1 MNYKKYLFDG
11 ISNPSIFKKIDIKN
25 DIINND
31 SRHEIT
37 WFCQDKSVTSE
48 MIYNLLD
55 DEGINI
61 LNNTRDKLSRVNGI
75 ISCGK
80 DISNL
85 FDNEVFLSLLIELDN
100 YYLFY

>member
-1 MNYKKYLFDG
+1 MFFFCYNFFDGDSMNYKKYLFDG

-61 LNNTRDKLSRVNGI
+61 LN
-75 ISCGK
+75 
-80 DISNL
+80 
-85 FDNEVFLSLLIELDN
+85 
-100 YYLFY
+100 